1 VGGALCC
8 VALARYPLLDPDEAR
23 HAEVA
28 REMALGS
35 GLTRLFL
42 PTLDFRPYREKPAAF
57 YWLVASA
64 YAVAG
69 VGEGA
74 ARAVSAL
81 AALVAILALYAYAA
95 PRTGV
100 GGALGAGLVGATTA
114 GWFGFARYANIDMT
128 LTACVTV
135 GVLAG
140 LAWLERPAPRRAPV
154 LPYIAI
160 GLGLL
165 VKGPLAA
172 VLVGGPLVLAALL
185 RRPRPALAE
194 LGLGRGAAMTA
205 AIAAVLYAPM
215 ALLDRSYADAFAATN
230 ARRFAGDS
238 PHAAGPL
245 YYLVWLPV
253 LALPWT
259 LLAAPAL
266 VRGARD
272 PERRP
277 LVLWLAF
284 VPAVLTL
291 ATGKLATYALSALAP
306 FALLVGPELVRTVRF
321 GPAPEDDTPLR
332 VGGVLAAAV
341 LACGAVAPFV
351 AARWYPIPLA
361 GCLVLAAV
369 AGAWAVALA
378 FVLARNLALVPA
390 LVLGATL
397 TLYPLGVYLVAPAVA
412 ALHSTR
418 DAARLA
424 AGTPVVAFAIRDPS
438 LTFYH
443 GGPVLHTS
451 DGALVRELFAH
462 PEPVFLL
469 TSRRHF
475 ARIEELLG
483 GRAYRWFET
492 RRRRLYGNRPPPL
505 QRAPNGS
512 S

>member
-1 VGGALCC
+1 VVAALSF
-8 VALARYPLLDPDEAR
+8 AGLGHYPLLDPDEAR

-28 REMALGS
+28 REMRLGS
-35 GLTRLFL
+35 GVARLFL
-42 PTLDFRPYREKPAAF
+42 PTLDFRPYREKPATF
-57 YWLVASA
+57 YWLVAAA

-69 VGEGA
+69 VDEGA

-81 AALVAILALYAYAA
+81 AALVAVLALYLYAV
-95 PRTGV
+95 PRV
-100 GGALGAGLVGATTA
+100 GIAGAFGAGLVASTCV
-114 GWFGFARYANIDMT
+114 GWLAFARYVNLDMT

-140 LAWLERPAPRRAPV
+140 LAWLDRPAPRPPPL
-154 LPYIAI
+154 LPYVAG
-160 GLGLL
+160 GLGVL
-165 VKGPLAA
+165 VKGPLAI
-172 VLVGGPLVLAALL
+172 VLVGGPLVLAALV

-194 LGLGRGAAMTA
+194 LGLLRGAAVVA
-205 AIAAVLYAPM
+205 GIAAVLYGPLT
-215 ALLDRSYADAFAATN
+215 LLDRSYADAFAATN
-230 ARRFAGDS
+230 ARRFAADS
-238 PHAAGPL
+238 PHGEGPL

-259 LLAAPAL
+259 FLAWPAL

-272 PERRP
+272 PARRA

-306 FALLVGPELVRTVRF
+306 FALLVGPDLVRTVRA

-332 VGGVLAAAV
+332 VGGALASIALAGGVL
-341 LACGAVAPFV
+341 APFV
-351 AARWYPIPLA
+351 AARWYPIPLPA
-361 GCLVLAAV
+361 CVAIAAV
-369 AGAWAVALA
+369 AGLWSAATA
-378 FVLARNLALVPA
+378 FVLARRLALVPA
-390 LVLGATL
+390 VVLGATV
-397 TLYPLGVYLVAPAVA
+397 TLVPLGAYLIAPAVA
-412 ALHSTR
+412 ALHSTH
-418 DAARLA
+418 DVARLA
-424 AGTPVVAFAIRDPS
+424 AGSPVVAFAIRDPS

-443 GGPVLHTS
+443 GGPVLHTH
-451 DGALVRELFAH
+451 DRALVRDLFAR

-475 ARIEELLG
+475 AEVEDLLG
-483 GRAYRWFET
+483 ERAQRWFET
-492 RRRRLYGNRPPPL
+492 RRRRLYANRPPP